1 MSIEEKLVD
10 AYNTMMKRIHTTIDK
25 AEENAI
31 PTLEHNLEE
40 AEMRAIELG
49 ELTREEAEKVTG
61 YLKRDVE
68 EAARYLQETGD
79 EFSSWIQ
86 FDYALIED
94 AVKEAFM
101 NVADQTKLQL
111 EQLNEKAAEANG
123 YHTGEITGIGTL
135 VCENCGEKLHFKKTG
150 HIPPCPKC
158 HGTHFKRG

>member
-1 MSIEEKLVD
+1 MKIEEKLVD
-10 AYNTMMKRIHTTIDK
+10 AYNTMMKRVHTAIDQ
-25 AEENAI
+25 AEEKMI

-79 EFSSWIQ
+79 DFSNWIQ
-86 FDYALIED
+86 FDYELIED

-111 EQLNEKAAEANG
+111 EQLSEKAAEANS
-123 YHTGEITGIGTL
+123 YHTGEVTGIGTL

-158 HGTHFKRG
+158 QATRFKRG

>member
-1 MSIEEKLVD
+1 MKIEEKLVD
-10 AYNTMMKRIHTTIDK
+10 AYNTMMKRVHTAIDE
-25 AEENAI
+25 AEEKTI

-40 AEMRAIELG
+40 AKVRAIELG

-79 EFSSWIQ
+79 EFSDWIQ
-86 FDYALIED
+86 FDYELIED

-101 NVADQTKLQL
+101 SVADQTKLQL
-111 EQLNEKAAEANG
+111 EKLSKKAAEANS
-123 YHTGEITGIGTL
+123 YHTGEISGIGTL

-158 HGTHFKRG
+158 HATRFKRG